1 MLQVN
6 QNDLSTVIIQYS
18 RRDALRD
25 RAIIRSKFHQ
35 YDGQASWLSNGETKV
50 VEALSL
56 ANDSD
61 VTNALTTALKTGLGD
76 SLLQGGIA
84 NFVEKL
90 KTNPGSK
97 CLVVCANIIDAYR
110 RQAQLKALGYQSAIA
125 TSDDSKA
132 ATEALKSFKNNPFS
146 KVLVCVGMAYEGMNV
161 PQITHLILLTNI
173 RSVPYL
179 EQCFARA
186 NRIDPSSTA
195 GSWDDQFAHIFLPHD
210 KLADSVI
217 AEIMADQEAVALEI
231 DAGSSSTG
239 GGTCGTRS
247 GVIPIASTVSGITT
261 LNPDELPTLPLQ
273 DEVSILTP
281 KQRADILKVE
291 IKTLVSMWASQTT
304 TSPEDLNRKIKRFFG
319 KSRTI
324 MTVGELEAVVIWVRS
339 HSQE

>member
-6 QNDLSTVIIQYS
+6 RNDPSTVFIQYS

-25 RAIIRSKFHQ
+25 RAIIRSIFHQ
-35 YDGQASWLSNGETKV
+35 YDGQASWLTNGETKV

-56 ANDSD
+56 ADDSD
-61 VTNALTTALKTGLGD
+61 VANALTTALRTGLGD

-84 NFVEKL
+84 DFVEKL
-90 KTNPGSK
+90 KTNPVAK

-110 RQAQLKALGYQSAIA
+110 RQAQLISLGYESAIA
-125 TSDDSKA
+125 TSEDSKA
-132 ATEALKSFKNNPFS
+132 ATEALKSFKNDPLS

-186 NRIDPSSTA
+186 NRVDPHSFA
-195 GSWDDQFAHIFLPHD
+195 GSWDDQFAHVFVPHD
-210 KLADSVI
+210 KLIDRVI

-231 DAGSSSTG
+231 DVGSSSARGATYG
-239 GGTCGTRS
+239 RRS
-247 GVIPIASTVSGITT
+247 DVIPIASSVSGITT
-261 LNPDELPTLPLQ
+261 LNPDELTTVPLG
-273 DEVSILTP
+273 DEVSTLTP
-281 KQRADILKVE
+281 KQRSDILKAE
-291 IKTLVSMWASQTT
+291 ITTLVSMWARQTT
-304 TSPEDLNRKIKRFFG
+304 TSPEDLNRKIKRHHG

-324 MTVGELEAVVIWVRS
+324 MTVGELQAVATWVRS
-339 HSQE
+339 HLQE